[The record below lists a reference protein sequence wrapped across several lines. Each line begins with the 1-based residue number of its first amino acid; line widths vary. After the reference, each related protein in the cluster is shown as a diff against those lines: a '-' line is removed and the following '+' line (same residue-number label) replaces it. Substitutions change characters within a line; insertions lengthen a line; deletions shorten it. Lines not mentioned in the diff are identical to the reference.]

1 MRVISGKYKG
11 KKLKYNIKGT
21 RPTMDRIKESMFA
34 LIQNYVKDSI
44 VLDLFSGSGSL
55 GIEALSNGS
64 SKCYFI
70 DNNKEA
76 IKIINEN
83 LKSIDNSIVIND
95 DYLHF
100 IKNITEKFDII
111 FLDPPYHDNI
121 IEEAINNI
129 IKYNILNEDGIIVC
143 EVEQDFKFDLKVIK
157 EKKYGNKKIKVL
169 KKIS

>member
-11 KKLKYNIKGT
+11 KKLKYSIEGT

-64 SKCYFI
+64 CKCYFI
-70 DNNKEA
+70 DNSKKA

-83 LKSIDNSIVIND
+83 LKNIDNSIVIND
-95 DYLHF
+95 DYIRF
-100 IKNITEKFDII
+100 IKNTNEKFDII
-111 FLDPPYHDNI
+111 FLDPPYHENI
-121 IEEAINNI
+121 IEKAINNI

-143 EVEQDFKFDLKVIK
+143 ETEQDFKYNLKLIK
-157 EKKYGNKKIKVL
+157 EKNYGNKKIKVL